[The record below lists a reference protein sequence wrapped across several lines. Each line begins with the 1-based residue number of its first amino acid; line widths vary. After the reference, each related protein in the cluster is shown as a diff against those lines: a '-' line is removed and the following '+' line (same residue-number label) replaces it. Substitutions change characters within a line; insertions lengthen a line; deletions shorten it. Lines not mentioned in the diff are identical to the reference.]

1 MKKAQLILVLLLT
14 AALLFACM
22 ETSDKDPAINN
33 NDNSLVVITN
43 NENTPETY
51 QSKPDPLDYE
61 MVGEVLEIESGKV
74 HLLTGDIVQI
84 FEVSQDSL
92 DQVYLN
98 ETVGILK
105 AEGDVFEVVP
115 YIIEDFT
122 VRYTGMGLKIE
133 TLSGEIIK
141 IESEEDYVS
150 LTVETEDET
159 FVSDYYGELSSEEG
173 SQVLI
178 DLVDQ
183 GENKF
188 IAEVYSTDNILEITI
203 DKISRSDEGL
213 MTLLASDD
221 EMKYSLSMN
230 HETRN
235 FNLSELKLGDTL
247 RVYPTALLESYPVQI
262 ETNRVEKV
270 F

>member
-1 MKKAQLILVLLLT
+1 MKTAQVILVLLLSS
-14 AALLFACM
+14 ALLFACM
-22 ETSDKDPAINN
+22 DTSTNDPVEE
-33 NDNSLVVITN
+33 NDNTTVVISN
-43 NENTPETY
+43 GNEPSDHY

-84 FEVSQDSL
+84 YEVTQDSL

-98 ETVGILK
+98 ERVGILK
-105 AEGDVFEVVP
+105 KDDDTYEVVP
-115 YIIEDFT
+115 YMVEDFST
-122 VRYTGMGLKIE
+122 RFTSMGLKIL
-133 TLSGEIIK
+133 TLSGEILNIQTQDDYATVTIK
-141 IESEEDYVS
+141 TEE
-150 LTVETEDET
+150 ET
-159 FVSDYYGELSSEEG
+159 FESDYYGTLSFEEG

-188 IAEVYSTDNILEITI
+188 ISEIYNTDKTLEITV
-203 DKISRSDEGL
+203 DEISRSDEGL
-213 MTLLASDD
+213 MILLASAGD
-221 EMKYSLSMN
+221 MIYTLSMN

-235 FNLSELKLGDTL
+235 FNLSELRPGDTL